1 VCSNRPARVAKLAE
15 CGLLRVCFAP
25 DGGRHAGIADRQL
38 SAKSGSS
45 VDFAEPAQRSRA
57 TSPRGCDRTV
67 CCEAAIHDSDSKRM
81 EIADNRAYSGKQDRR
96 PQDHCKIPGGLNFGA
111 DPFARRGCACMH
123 VRTAIAG
130 ARSCRPLRHK
140 PLRPRRP
147 LRRNGHR
154 RTSCARRA
162 HGSCAASGR
171 PRSPALWCPAER
183 ASAR

>member
-1 VCSNRPARVAKLAE
+1 MVRVRLPPAASPSLSGIRFRKSRTRLFARGAGLTWRPGRQRRPEPHHLAGATGRSAAKQPSTTATPN
-15 CGLLRVCFAP
+15 GWKLLTI
-25 DGGRHAGIADRQL
+25 GRIGPFRKAG
-38 SAKSGSS
+38 S
-45 VDFAEPAQRSRA
+45 PTSR
-57 TSPRGCDRTV
+57 PL
-67 CCEAAIHDSDSKRM
+67 
-81 EIADNRAYSGKQDRR
+81 QDPRR
-96 PQDHCKIPGGLNFGA
+96 PQFWEPTA
-111 DPFARRGCACMH
+111 SRARRGCACMH

-130 ARSCRPLRHK
+130 ERSYRPLRHK

>member
-1 VCSNRPARVAKLAE
+1 VATALGTRGFRRPSSDPSTDLQVRCHGSERDGRDVPKAE
-15 CGLLRVCFAP
+15 
-25 DGGRHAGIADRQL
+25 
-38 SAKSGSS
+38 
-45 VDFAEPAQRSRA
+45 AQWISRSRRKDPEPHHLA
-57 TSPRGCDRTV
+57 VRPDRY
-67 CCEAAIHDSDSKRM
+67 AARAIHDSDSKRM